1 MPPVLSVLAVL
12 LTVFW
17 LALAGWLLYRTVR
30 ARVGVLGNILL
41 FAILLVFSF
50 TAVYVLVLRSSGSP
64 MRILWWILLVGSAI
78 TLAHP
83 AFRLLPFPTPSWVGA
98 VFGSPLNLRVTPP
111 VTVLGRMGIV
121 PGMTV
126 LEVGAG
132 PGHLSLV
139 VAKLLMPGGRLIC
152 VDIAPEIIEALRV
165 KILESGIDNIETHV
179 ALAEKLPAAI
189 SGVDLVLFVAVLG
202 AVRGKQAALAEAFR
216 VLKPGGALSISEL
229 TSSLHYRT
237 KEEVRRWATK
247 AGFIDWKTE
256 GDALGY
262 TANLRKPQ
270 DAERPGSPVAS
281 DDAGRGP
288 VGETDE
294 IPTRN
299 MEQG

>member
-50 TAVYVLVLRSSGSP
+50 TAIYVLVLRNSGP
-64 MRILWWILLVGSAI
+64 PIRILWWTLLVGCAI

-98 VFGSPLNLRVTPP
+98 VFGSPLSIRVTPP
-111 VTVLGRMGIV
+111 VTVLSRMGIR

-139 VAKLLMPGGRLIC
+139 VARLLLPGGRLIC
-152 VDIAPEIIEALRV
+152 VDIAPEIIEALRLRV
-165 KILESGIDNIETHV
+165 LESDIDNVETHV
-179 ALAEKLPAAI
+179 ALAEKLPASIA
-189 SGVDLVLFVAVLG
+189 GVDLVLFVAVLG
-202 AVRGKQAALAEAFR
+202 AVRGKQSALAEAFR
-216 VLKPGGALSISEL
+216 VLKPGGAVSVSEL
-229 TSSLHYRT
+229 TSALHYCT
-237 KEEVRRWATK
+237 KEEVKRWATQ
-247 AGFIDWKTE
+247 AGF
-256 GDALGY
+256 
-262 TANLRKPQ
+262 
-270 DAERPGSPVAS
+270 
-281 DDAGRGP
+281 
-288 VGETDE
+288 TD
-294 IPTRN
+294 
-299 MEQG
+299 